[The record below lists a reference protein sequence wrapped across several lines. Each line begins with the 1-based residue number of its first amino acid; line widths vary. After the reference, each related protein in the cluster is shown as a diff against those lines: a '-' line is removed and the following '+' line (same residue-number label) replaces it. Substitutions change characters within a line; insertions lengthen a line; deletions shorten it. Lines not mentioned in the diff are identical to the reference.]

1 LIGRTLAVVLACAS
15 PTLPAVA
22 ACEGGQAVFE
32 KCAVCHVAARGAT
45 PTVGPNLWG
54 IGGRRAA
61 SLPGFQYSAAML
73 AVDWTWTE
81 ARLDTFLTNPQQTV
95 PGTAMA
101 YEGVRRA
108 TARAALICYLG
119 TLHD

>member
-1 LIGRTLAVVLACAS
+1 MIGRTLAVALACAA

-32 KCAVCHVAARGAT
+32 KCAVCHVAARGAIS
-45 PTVGPNLWG
+45 TVGPNLWG
-54 IGGRRAA
+54 VVGRRAA
-61 SLPGFQYSAAML
+61 SLPGFQYSAAMV
-73 AVDWTWTE
+73 AADWTWTE
-81 ARLDTFLTNPQQTV
+81 AQLDTFLGSPQQAV

-108 TARAALICYLG
+108 AARAALICYLG